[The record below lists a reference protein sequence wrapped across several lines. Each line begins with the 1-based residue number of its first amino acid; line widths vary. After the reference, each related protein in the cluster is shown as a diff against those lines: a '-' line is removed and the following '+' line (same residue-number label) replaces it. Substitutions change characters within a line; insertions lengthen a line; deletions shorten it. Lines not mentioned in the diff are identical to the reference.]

1 MVDIMVLFGEM
12 LVTPDNSKLIMLWH
26 IQGGQYRI
34 TNPLLTVFDINDILQ
49 AEEGST
55 IEPIQIYK
63 PRTYGVTYSSRAGI
77 NLSLNNSGTLIRMS
91 FTGEERNTDET
102 FNYVMKSGTTDSNGN
117 KLIGL
122 NYQGEYFYNANYI
135 HKSQL

>member
-1 MVDIMVLFGEM
+1 M

-26 IQGGQYRI
+26 IKGSKYEVK
-34 TNPLLTVFDINDILQ
+34 NPLLAIFDINDILQ

-63 PRTYGVTYSSRAGI
+63 PKPYGVNYSFVAGI
-77 NLSLNNSGTLIRMS
+77 KLSLNNSGTLIRMS
-91 FTGEERNTDET
+91 FTGEERNTDKT

-117 KLIGL
+117 RLIGL